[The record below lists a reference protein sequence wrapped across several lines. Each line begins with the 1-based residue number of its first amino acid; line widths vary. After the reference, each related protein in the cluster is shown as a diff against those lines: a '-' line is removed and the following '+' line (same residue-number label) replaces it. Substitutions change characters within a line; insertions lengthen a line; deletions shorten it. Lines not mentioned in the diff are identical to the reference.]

1 MVKEQKHKS
10 PLRKLVKFFEQSR
23 DNWKAKYQK
32 IKKENKQLKNQNYK
46 LKLSQQ
52 KWKVEAF
59 ELRKQLSNS
68 AIQTNDL
75 EDTKKNRKI
84 PPR

>member
-1 MVKEQKHKS
+1 MAKEKKYKS
-10 PLRKLVKFFEQSR
+10 PLHKLVKFFEQSR
-23 DNWKAKYQK
+23 DNWKVKYQERT
-32 IKKENKQLKNQNYK
+32 KENKQLKNQNYK

-52 KWKVEAF
+52 KWKAEAI

-75 EDTKKNRKI
+75 EETKKK
-84 PPR
+84 